1 MKMKHQIH
9 SSVVAILFVV
19 GTPFVRAEHH
29 IQQVLQHADDAVES
43 AGDSQAIKR
52 HAQEALDLV
61 DEAKLANADHSDV
74 VKLINKGEA
83 ELSSAVTNAAEFNA
97 NTATEDAIDAKQA
110 LEAADKVADQEKA
123 GPWPIEQGARP

>member
-1 MKMKHQIH
+1 MKMSRQIH
-9 SSVVAILFVV
+9 CSILAALLLVAAPIVQ
-19 GTPFVRAEHH
+19 AEHH
-29 IQQVLQHADDAVES
+29 IQQVLQHTDEAVES
-43 AGDSQAIKR
+43 AGDSDAIKR
-52 HAQEALDLV
+52 HAQDALNLV
-61 DEAKLANADHSDV
+61 DEAKLANAEHSDV

-123 GPWPIEQGARP
+123 GPWPIEQGP